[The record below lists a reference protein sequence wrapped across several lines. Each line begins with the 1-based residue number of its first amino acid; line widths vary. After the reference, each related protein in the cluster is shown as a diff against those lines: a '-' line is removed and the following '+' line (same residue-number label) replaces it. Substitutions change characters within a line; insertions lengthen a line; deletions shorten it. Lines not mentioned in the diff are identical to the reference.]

1 MEKVETKKEIKETKA
16 AEKTKTIII
25 PVDEKDPDNFVPVC
39 INGNIWQVKKGE
51 EVEVP
56 EEVYNILKRS
66 GYLGIKVK

>member
-1 MEKVETKKEIKETKA
+1 MEKVETKKEIKETKVT
-16 AEKTKTIII
+16 EKTKTIII

>member
-1 MEKVETKKEIKETKA
+1 MEKVETKKEIKETKVV
-16 AEKTKTIII
+16 EKTKTIII

>member
-1 MEKVETKKEIKETKA
+1 MEKLE
-16 AEKTKTIII
+16 TKTIKEKMKTVII
-25 PVDEKDPDNFVPVC
+25 PVDKKDPDNYIPVC
-39 INGNIWQVKKGE
+39 INGKIYQVMKGE